1 MSYENACLV
10 QGALWYLR
18 YTKVYHL
25 AAITP
30 SALFVVKNL
39 QEGRRRENVPSA
51 TACFASRSDAQAS
64 LVG

>member
-25 AAITP
+25 AAITQ
-30 SALFVVKNL
+30 SSLVVVKNL
-39 QEGRRRENVPSA
+39 QQRCWRENVSSA
-51 TACFASRSDAQAS
+51 TAFFASRSDAQAS
-64 LVG
+64 LV